1 MENDLNKNIEI
12 IGEIIYNQDD
22 LNFSNELLNELNFLK
37 LDDINKASAFFL
49 KSNLTINGYKNLI
62 LEKFDKKVIDNIQL
76 LNRIGKV
83 SFHDSKLNVTDLRK
97 LFIELSEDVSII
109 FIKLAERL
117 VNLRFADKIKSDEL
131 LKLSEEALYFYS
143 PIAQQ
148 LGIRKFYHE
157 LEDISFRNL
166 FPDDFAYLDK
176 VIEKKKNV
184 YLARLNTMKLDL
196 QKIMSKFN
204 INAKY
209 QARVKRPYSIYRKLI
224 KQKIPLDKIFDL
236 LALRV
241 ITQNPEQCYSAL
253 GAVHSNWIPIEG
265 RFRDWITFP
274 KANGYRSIQ
283 TTVSTRTGDKFE
295 IQIRTEEM
303 HQEAEYGSSAHWAY
317 KQGGQA
323 VNYDWITRLREFLE
337 NDEYFDN
344 PYHVFDKLKS
354 EMKRDY
360 INVLTPK
367 GEIRSLPEG
376 ATTLDYAF
384 AVHTDLGYK
393 TSGARVNGKFVKLNT
408 VLKSGDVIDI
418 ISNNNASPSRDWLN
432 IVKTNRSRQKILR
445 WFKKNEQEIF
455 IAEGKNSWDKLKDKH
470 RKKLFGFEDEQKTK
484 NNLNKFGYKSYE
496 DFYYGLSTGAVKCSL
511 FTLKKIYP
519 DAFKKVE
526 GRTPRIGSNKTQ
538 DPTSQIKV
546 EDLQN
551 IQTTI
556 AKCCNPIKGEPI
568 IAYITKR
575 SELKIHSKDC
585 PYLKSQE
592 LDSESFKKAEWLT
605 GEFVQNVRIKIYGDS
620 YNRLLSA
627 LVEETENCDIKIID
641 TVKIPS
647 KPGAD
652 GIIAVLQVKDFNQYN
667 KFISKLKSQ
676 KYVETVKN
684 G

>member
-1 MENDLNKNIEI
+1 MESEFNKNIAA
-12 IGEIIYNQDD
+12 IGEKIYNQNELD
-22 LNFSNELLNELNFLK
+22 FSYELLNELNYLK

-49 KSNLTINGYKNLI
+49 KSVLTKNNTKNLI
-62 LEKFDKKVIDNIQL
+62 LEKFDKKVIDNIEL
-76 LNRIGKV
+76 LNRISKV

-97 LFIELSEDVSII
+97 LFIELSDDVSII

-117 VNLRFADKIKSDEL
+117 VNLRLADKNQTEDII
-131 LKLSEEALYFYS
+131 KLSEEALYFYS

-157 LEDISFRNL
+157 LEDIAFRNL

-176 VIEKKKNV
+176 MIEKKKNI
-184 YLARLNTMKLDL
+184 YIAKLNTMKLDL
-196 QKIMSKFN
+196 QKIMHKLN
-204 INAKY
+204 ITAKY
-209 QARVKRPYSIYRKLI
+209 QARVKRPYSIYRKLV

-241 ITQNPEQCYSAL
+241 ITQTPEQCYSAL
-253 GAVHSNWIPIEG
+253 GAVHSHWIPIEG

-274 KANGYRSIQ
+274 KSNGYRSIQ

-295 IQIRTEEM
+295 IQIRTDEM

-317 KQGGQA
+317 KQGGQTLSL
-323 VNYDWITRLREFLE
+323 DWITRLREFLE

-393 TSGARVNGKFVKLNT
+393 TTGARVNGKFVKLNT

-418 ISNNNASPSRDWLN
+418 ITNNSATPSRDWLN
-432 IVKTNRSRQKILR
+432 IVKTNRSRSKILR

-455 IAEGKNSWDKLKDKH
+455 IAEGKVLWDKLKEKH
-470 RKKLFGFEDEQKTK
+470 RKKLLGFEDEPKTK
-484 NNLNKFGYKSYE
+484 NNLNKFGYKSFE
-496 DFYYGLSTGAVKCSL
+496 DFYYGISTGAVKCSL
-511 FTLKKIYP
+511 FTLKKIFP

-526 GRTPRIGSNKTQ
+526 GRTVRTGSNKTQ

-546 EDLQN
+546 EGLEN

-568 IAYITKR
+568 TAYITKR
-575 SELKIHSKDC
+575 SELKIHSIDC
-585 PYLKSQE
+585 QYLKSQGF
-592 LDSESFKKAEWLT
+592 DAESFKKAEWLT
-605 GEFVQNVRIKIYGDS
+605 GEFIQNIRIKIFGDTYS
-620 YNRLLSA
+620 RLLSA
-627 LVEETENCDIKIID
+627 LVEETENCDIRIID

-647 KPGAD
+647 KSASE

>member
-1 MENDLNKNIEI
+1 MENDFNKNIEAV
-12 IGEIIYNQDD
+12 GEKIYNQND
-22 LNFSNELLNELNFLK
+22 LIFSNELLNELNYLK
-37 LDDINKASAFFL
+37 LDDINKASAFFMKAGL
-49 KSNLTINGYKNLI
+49 FNNGNKNLI
-62 LEKFDKKVIDNIQL
+62 LDKFGKTVIDNIQL

-83 SFHDSKLNVTDLRK
+83 SFHDTKLNVTDLRK
-97 LFIELSEDVSII
+97 LFIELSDDVSII

-117 VNLRFADKIKSDEL
+117 VNLRFADKNHSEDL

-157 LEDISFRNL
+157 LEDIAFRNL

-176 VIEKKKNV
+176 MIEKKKNV
-184 YLARLNTMKLDL
+184 YIAKLNTMKLDL
-196 QKIMSKFN
+196 QKTMHKYN
-204 INAKY
+204 ITAKY
-209 QARVKRPYSIYRKLI
+209 QARVKRPYSIYRKLV
-224 KQKIPLDKIFDL
+224 KQKIPLEKIFDL

-241 ITQNPEQCYSAL
+241 ITQTPEQCYAAL
-253 GAVHSNWIPIEG
+253 GAVHSTWIPIEG

-295 IQIRTEEM
+295 IQIRTDEM

-317 KQGGQA
+317 KHGAQA
-323 VNYDWITRLREFLE
+323 ATFDWITRLREFLE

-376 ATTLDYAF
+376 STTLDYAF

-393 TSGARVNGKFVKLNT
+393 TTGARVNGKFVKLNT

-418 ISNNNASPSRDWLN
+418 ISNNSATPSRDWLN
-432 IVKTNRSRQKILR
+432 IVKTNRSRSKILR

-455 IAEGKNSWDKLKDKH
+455 IAEGKTSWDKLKEMHK
-470 RKKLFGFEDEQKTK
+470 KKLLGFEDEQKTK
-484 NNLNKFGYKSYE
+484 NNLNKFGYKSFE
-496 DFYYGLSTGAVKCSL
+496 DFYYGISTNAVKCSL
-511 FTLKKIYP
+511 YTLKKIYP
-519 DAFKKVE
+519 DAFKKIE
-526 GRTPRIGSNKTQ
+526 SKTTKSGSSKTQ

-546 EDLQN
+546 EGLEN

-575 SELKIHSKDC
+575 SELKIHAKDC
-585 PYLKSQE
+585 SFLKSQG
-592 LDSESFKKAEWLT
+592 LDTESFKKAEWLT
-605 GEFVQNVRIKIYGDS
+605 GEFIQNVKIKIFGDS
-620 YNRLLSA
+620 YSRLLSA
-627 LVEETENCDIKIID
+627 LLDESEACDLKIID
-641 TVKIPS
+641 TVKIAVKS
-647 KPGAD
+647 GTE
-652 GIIAVLQVKDFNQYN
+652 GIIAELQVKDFNQYN
-667 KFISKLKSQ
+667 KFISRLKSQ
-676 KYVETVKN
+676 KYVESVKN